1 MPSVLTRS
9 LQLYKNAYSGHPKE
23 VWAISVMTLINR
35 MGTMVLLF
43 LTVYLTT
50 ELNFPLREA
59 GFLAGAFG
67 VGSLAGSWLGG
78 KLTDRIG
85 ANPVI
90 IGSLFIGG
98 LFIIAIQFAT
108 AFASLYALILAMALF
123 GEAYRPAMTAAIADY
138 VPPAK
143 TGRTMA
149 FVRLAINLGMTAS
162 PVIGGFVAA
171 GLGYS
176 YLFWIDGL
184 TCIGAA
190 IYFWA
195 ISRNWEK
202 KVFTKESVAAAALE
216 KSASLPAYKNGLYLQ
231 FLLATFILGFCFI
244 QWFQAVPVFIKTE
257 WGYDERYIG
266 TIIAFSCVLVIL
278 IEMPL
283 IDALEKANRIRPA
296 VLLGLIIMAS
306 SFLPFLFPK
315 ALWLGFFAVTL
326 LTIGEILF
334 LPFNTAIPLNMSP
347 KGRRGEYMS
356 GYWMAW
362 SLTHV
367 TGPTLGL
374 AFADAFGFSAYWLL
388 LCGLIGVSW
397 LLHLR
402 IADRIF

>member
-1 MPSVLTRS
+1 MSSALSRS
-9 LQLYKNAYSGHPKE
+9 LHLYKNAYSDHPKE
-23 VWAISVMTLINR
+23 VWAIFLMTLINR

-50 ELNFPLREA
+50 ELHFPLREA
-59 GFLAGAFG
+59 GLLAGAFG
-67 VGSLAGSWLGG
+67 IGSLAGSWLGG

-90 IGSLFIGG
+90 TGSLFLGG
-98 LFIIAIQFAT
+98 LLIISLQFAT
-108 AFASLYALILAMALF
+108 EFASLYALILTMALF
-123 GEAYRPAMTAAIADY
+123 GEAYRPAMTAAVADY

-149 FVRLAINLGMTAS
+149 FIRLAINLGMTAS
-162 PVIGGFVAA
+162 PAIGGFVAA
-171 GLGYS
+171 GLGYK

-184 TCIGAA
+184 TCIAA
-190 IYFWA
+190 AFLFWA

-202 KVFTKESVAAAALE
+202 KQFTKESVAAAALE
-216 KSASLPAYKNGLYLQ
+216 KSASLPAHKNGLYLQ
-231 FLLATFILGFCFI
+231 FLLATFLLGFCFI

-257 WGYDERYIG
+257 WGFDERYIG
-266 TIIAFSCVLVIL
+266 MIIAGSCVLVIL

-283 IDALEKANRIRPA
+283 IDALEKANKIKPA
-296 VLLGLIIMAS
+296 VLLGLILMGL
-306 SFLPFLFPK
+306 SFVPFLFPK
-315 ALWLGFFAVTL
+315 ALWLCFLGMFL
-326 LTIGEILF
+326 LTIGEIIF
-334 LPFNTAIPLNMSP
+334 LPFNTSIPLNMSP

-367 TGPTLGL
+367 TGPTIGF

-388 LCGLIGVSW
+388 LCGLVGLSW
-397 LLHLR
+397 LLHFRL
-402 IADRIF
+402 ADRIF